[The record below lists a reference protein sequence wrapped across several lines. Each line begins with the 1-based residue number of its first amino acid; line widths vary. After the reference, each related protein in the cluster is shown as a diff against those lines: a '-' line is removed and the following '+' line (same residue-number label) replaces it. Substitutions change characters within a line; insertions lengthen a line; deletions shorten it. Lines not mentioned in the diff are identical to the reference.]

1 MLTITNTHQ
10 GAQQALFDRALLEIL
25 KEDVAGNGKIW
36 QKVWSLHQPLQSK
49 SFNSLDRYTK

>member
-1 MLTITNTHQ
+1 MLTITKTHA

-25 KEDVAGNGKIW
+25 QEDVNGGGKIW

-49 SFNSLDRYTK
+49 LQQKPSVLP